1 MLGENGGYGIG
12 MLAGSPQPDAD
23 GLVLVPSD
31 LLCCTYTASTH
42 DHEQCLCSF
51 GGRGMQAIHRGAD
64 CFPKEEAAASTFVSS
79 SAFAAA
85 IAKNAGVLA
94 SRIGTSGDRWF
105 FHAIQPSSFPL
116 YHFHQESLPENVCP
130 PYSCYNLAT
139 FFSRQSYRNTKMNL
153 GQIFYRETHKYQIKD
168 EKRGKITIDK
178 EGIYVFFRGL
188 SSSWSHHDIA
198 PLDLVP
204 DFE

>member
-1 MLGENGGYGIG
+1 MLGENGGDGIG

-23 GLVLVPSD
+23 GLVRVPSD
-31 LLCCTYTASTH
+31 LLSCTYTASTH

-116 YHFHQESLPENVCP
+116 YHFHQESLPGNGESGLFVTPGSYTKAARNFEKGK
-130 PYSCYNLAT
+130 SNLHLVDGEELV
-139 FFSRQSYRNTKMNL
+139 NL
-153 GQIFYRETHKYQIKD
+153 ILAHYEQFDPRYQGLLPLK
-168 EKRGKITIDK
+168 KV
-178 EGIYVFFRGL
+178 YVPEPVQK
-188 SSSWSHHDIA
+188 A
-198 PLDLVP
+198 
-204 DFE
+204 